1 MFLAVFYNTYCLLCL
16 FGSKEKSHRYQI
28 VKGILKGHL
37 EIAIVS
43 VVEQLLSHW
52 SKLITI
58 LILGLDS
65 NVTMSKFMFLDL
77 NILQLIIAIILFHLR
92 PSTFK

>member
-58 LILGLDS
+58 LNLGLDS
-65 NVTMSKFMFLDL
+65 NACYHVKIHVFGFEHSTADYRNNFV
-77 NILQLIIAIILFHLR
+77 
-92 PSTFK
+92 PS